1 MRVSQFFRI
10 FKVRET
16 GNAEFW
22 ISNLVIMASTVLGVY
37 LAALA
42 GYKTALEFEVA
53 RGERDGYYMRRAL
66 LDELKD
72 NLDAVKT
79 WGVQF
84 QEHLDKDP
92 AIKAHLEE
100 LQKNADPAMVAD
112 GQSWVAWWKAGTAFP
127 HTYQHDNPSPLKLS
141 TFTWDTLKQQSSTF
155 QLPSDMISA
164 VRRYYSA
171 IESDMADVATRDQL
185 ARAQEAAVAI
195 WQRTRHM
202 RMEILPALQKDL
214 TEVRASLVSKGIPIK

>member
-1 MRVSQFFRI
+1 LPISRFFRI

-22 ISNLVIMASTVLGVY
+22 VSNLVIMASTVLGVY
-37 LAALA
+37 LAAQA

-66 LDELKD
+66 LDELRD
-72 NLDAVKT
+72 NLDSVKT

-84 QEHLDKDP
+84 QEHLDKYT
-92 AIKAHLEE
+92 AIKSHLEE

-112 GQSWVAWWKAGTAFP
+112 GHSWVAWWKTGAAFP
-127 HTYQHDNPSPLKLS
+127 HTFQHDNPSPLKLS

-171 IESDMADVATRDQL
+171 IDSDMADVATRSQL
-185 ARAQEAAVAI
+185 AKAQQAAVAI
-195 WQRTRHM
+195 WQNTRRM
-202 RMEILPALQKDL
+202 RMEILPALEKEL
-214 TEVRASLVSKGIPIK
+214 AEVRASLVSKGIPIK